1 MSKPYYITTAIFY
14 ASGIPHIGNVY
25 EGILSDAIAR
35 FKKLEGYD
43 VNFQTGTDEHGQ
55 KIQLK
60 AEEAGV
66 TPQVYVDGVAT
77 QIADIFKSINVDY
90 DKFMKT
96 TDPYHKE
103 QVQKIYQRL
112 FDQGDIYK
120 GHYEG
125 HYCIACESFFT
136 DSQLVDGKC
145 PDCGKDVV
153 YQKEEAYFLKLSKY
167 QERLVKHI
175 HDNPSFIQPESRKNE
190 MLNNF
195 LSNEIPDLCVSRSSF
210 DWGVEL
216 PFDSNHVSYVWIDAL
231 SNYITGIGFDLDG
244 NHSEEFNKYW
254 PADVH
259 MIGKDILRFHTIY
272 WPIMLMALDVE
283 LPKQIFG
290 HPWILTGSEKM
301 SKSTGNLIYT
311 DDLIK
316 YFGVDATRYYV
327 LHEIPFAQDGTL
339 TYDLFIERFNSDLAN
354 TLGNLV
360 NRTISM
366 INKYFGGEVR
376 QPNEKTELD
385 LDLIKHT
392 EDLLPK
398 VTEYMDVLKVGD
410 AIEEVIKLLRRANKY
425 IDETQPWVLG
435 KDEEQFDRLA
445 TVLYNLIEVIRV
457 SAVVFQAYIPDTAD
471 EIFTQINS
479 DVKSF
484 ESIEKFG
491 GYVAGVTLEKPRPLF
506 NRMKASEKL
515 EEIANDI

>member
-1 MSKPYYITTAIFY
+1 MNKPYYITTAIFY

-43 VNFQTGTDEHGQ
+43 VFFQTGTDEHGQ
-55 KIQLK
+55 KIQMK
-60 AEEAGV
+60 AEAANV
-66 TPQVYVDGVAT
+66 SPQEYVDG
-77 QIADIFKSINVDY
+77 IADEIASIFKSINVDY
-90 DKFMKT
+90 SKFMKT

-112 FDQGDIYK
+112 YDQGDIYK

-136 DSQLVDGKC
+136 DNQLVEGKC
-145 PDCGKDVV
+145 PDCGKEVV
-153 YQKEEAYFLKLSKY
+153 FQKEEAYFLKLSKY
-167 QERLVKHI
+167 QERLVQHI
-175 HDNPSFIQPESRKNE
+175 NDNPNFIQPESRKNE

-195 LSNEIPDLCVSRSSF
+195 LSNEVPDLCVSRSSF

-216 PFDSNHVSYVWIDAL
+216 PFDKKHVSYVWIDAL

-244 NHSEEFNKYW
+244 NHSDEFKKYW

-311 DDLIK
+311 ADLIK

-339 TYDLFIERFNSDLAN
+339 TYELFIERFNSDLAN

-366 INKYFGGEVR
+366 INKYFDGEVKEPTE
-376 QPNEKTELD
+376 QTELD
-385 LDLIKHT
+385 LELISQV
-392 EDLLPK
+392 EQALPL
-398 VTEYMDVLKVGD
+398 VQARMDVLKVGD

-435 KDEEQFDRLA
+435 KDEASFPRLA
-445 TVLYNLIEVIRV
+445 TVLYNLIETIRV
-457 SAVVFQAYIPDTAD
+457 SAVLLQAFVPDTAD
-471 EIFTQINS
+471 EIFKQINS
-479 DVKSF
+479 DEKTF
-484 ESIEKFG
+484 ASIEKFG
-491 GYVAGVTLEKPRPLF
+491 GYKALVTLEKPTPLF
-506 NRMKASEKL
+506 NRIKASEKL
-515 EEIANDI
+515 EEIQNDL

>member
-1 MSKPYYITTAIFY
+1 MNKSYYITTAIFY
-14 ASGIPHIGNVY
+14 ASAIPHIGNVY
-25 EGILSDAIAR
+25 EGILADAIAR

-60 AEEAGV
+60 AEEQGI
-66 TPQVYVDGVAT
+66 TPQSYVDEIAIEIAT
-77 QIADIFKSINVDY
+77 IFDSVNVDY
-90 DKFMKT
+90 TKFMKT
-96 TDPYHKE
+96 TDPYHKA
-103 QVQKIYQRL
+103 QVQKIYTKL
-112 FDQGDIYK
+112 FEQGDIYK

-125 HYCIACESFFT
+125 HYCIPCESFFT
-136 DSQLVDGKC
+136 ETQLEDGKC

-153 YQKEEAYFLKLSKY
+153 EQKEEAYFLKLSKY
-167 QERLVKHI
+167 QERLVNYIK
-175 HDNPSFIQPESRKNE
+175 DNPEFIQPESRKNE

-195 LSNEIPDLCVSRSSF
+195 LANELPDLCVSRSSF

-216 PFDSNHVSYVWIDAL
+216 PFDKEHVSYVWIDAL

-272 WPIMLMALDVE
+272 WPIMLMALDIE

-301 SKSTGNLIYT
+301 SKSKGNLIYT

-316 YFGVDATRYYV
+316 YFGIDATRYYV
-327 LHEIPFAQDGTL
+327 LHEIPYSQDGTL
-339 TYDLFIERFNSDLAN
+339 TYELFIERFNSDLAN

-376 QPNEKTELD
+376 KPNEQTELD
-385 LDLIKHT
+385 QELIDAC
-392 EDLLPK
+392 EAALGR
-398 VTEYMDVLKVGD
+398 VTESMNVLKVGD
-410 AIEEVIKLLRRANKY
+410 SIEEIIKLLRRANKY

-435 KDEEQFDRLA
+435 KDEAQFDRLS
-445 TVLYNLIEVIRV
+445 TVLYNLIETIRV
-457 SAVVFQAYIPDTAD
+457 SAVLLQAYMPDTAAN
-471 EIFTQINS
+471 ILKQINT
-479 DVKSF
+479 DVNTF
-484 ESIEKFG
+484 ESIKEFG
-491 GYVAGVTLEKPRPLF
+491 GYVSGVTLDKPTPLF
-506 NRMKASEKL
+506 NRIKASEKL
-515 EEIANDI
+515 EEIENDI